1 MLSVKDLFLTK
12 KKPILKGVSLDF
24 PKGRIS
30 LLLGKSG
37 SGKTSILRC
46 VSQLEKDYVGEIT
59 PAQAGFVPQSFALFP
74 HMTVYENIA
83 QPLRLASPKAALREE
98 VGKVLSSL
106 DIEELAL
113 SRPHELSGGQ
123 QQRVAI
129 ARALILNPDF
139 LIFDEPTSAL
149 DPENTARFVQILQ
162 KLKEEG
168 KGIIVS
174 SQDMAFASQVL
185 DNVFFLE
192 EGEIVERYDASI
204 GLPLESKLQQFLYG
218 AANKAD

>member
-1 MLSVKDLFLTK
+1 MLSVRDLILTK
-12 KKPILKGVSLDF
+12 KKPILKGVSLKF

-46 VSQLEKDYVGEIT
+46 VAELETDYEGEIT
-59 PAQAGFVPQSFALFP
+59 PNLAGFVPQSFALFP
-74 HMTVYENIA
+74 HMTVFENIA
-83 QPLRLASPKAALREE
+83 QPLRLANPKAAIADE
-98 VGKVLSSL
+98 VEKVLRAL
-106 DIEELAL
+106 DIAQLSA

-129 ARALILNPDF
+129 ARALVLNPDF

-149 DPENTARFVQILQ
+149 DPENTDRFIQIIQ
-162 KLKEEG
+162 DLKAQG
-168 KGIIVS
+168 KGVIIS
-174 SQDMAFASQVL
+174 SQDMAFAAKIL

-192 EGEIVERYDASI
+192 EGEIVERYDALQEAELSPA
-204 GLPLESKLQQFLYG
+204 GKLRKFLYG
-218 AANKAD
+218 

>member
-1 MLSVKDLFLTK
+1 MLNVKNLFLTK

-24 PKGRIS
+24 PKARIS

-46 VSQLEKDYVGEIT
+46 VAQLERDYEGEIT
-59 PAQAGFVPQSFALFP
+59 PNQTGFVPQSFALFP
-74 HMTVYENIA
+74 HMTVFENIA
-83 QPLRLASPKAALREE
+83 QPLRLANPKAAIAEE
-98 VGKVLSSL
+98 VEKVLRAL
-106 DIEELAL
+106 DIASLAA

-129 ARALILNPDF
+129 ARALVLNPDF

-149 DPENTARFVQILQ
+149 DPENTERFIQIIQ
-162 KLKEEG
+162 ELKAQG
-168 KGIIVS
+168 RGVIIS
-174 SQDMAFASQVL
+174 SQDMAFAAKIL

-192 EGEIVERYDASI
+192 KGEIIERYDVLQEVELSPA
-204 GLPLESKLQQFLYG
+204 GKLRQFLHG
-218 AANKAD
+218 

>member
-1 MLSVKDLFLTK
+1 MLNVKDLFLTK

-46 VSQLEKDYVGEIT
+46 VAQLERDYEGEIT
-59 PAQAGFVPQSFALFP
+59 PNQTGFVPQSFALFP
-74 HMTVYENIA
+74 HMTVFENIA
-83 QPLRLASPKAALREE
+83 QPLRLANPKAAITDE
-98 VGKVLSSL
+98 VEKVLCAL
-106 DIEELAL
+106 DIVPLAA

-129 ARALILNPDF
+129 ARALILNPDYI
-139 LIFDEPTSAL
+139 IFDEPTSAL
-149 DPENTARFVQILQ
+149 DPENTDRFIQIIQ
-162 KLKEEG
+162 DLKG
-168 KGIIVS
+168 QGRGVIIS
-174 SQDMAFASQVL
+174 SQDMAFAAKIL

-192 EGEIVERYDASI
+192 EGEIVEKYDAMQQTELS
-204 GLPLESKLQQFLYG
+204 PKLGQFLYG
-218 AANKAD
+218 S